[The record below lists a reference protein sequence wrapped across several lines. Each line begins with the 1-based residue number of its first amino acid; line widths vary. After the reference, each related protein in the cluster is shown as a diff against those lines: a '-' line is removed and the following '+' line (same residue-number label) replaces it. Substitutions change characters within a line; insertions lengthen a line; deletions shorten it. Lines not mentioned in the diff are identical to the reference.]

1 MFVDLAE
8 FPCFYL
14 LWTKNCFV
22 SISRTIFCSHQVNSG
37 KNREIQLNQKTIIRQ
52 VLTWLKKIWSC
63 ILFIKLYTSIIC
75 KNLPVCL
82 TSFDFFLFSIIPVC
96 LVSFDFFW
104 FSIIA
109 LSLFTS
115 CSFFESLCWAVLATI
130 FNESM
135 VDWSCFVMP
144 SGSEW
149 FRWDSWTFWKSSFN
163 CP

>member
-1 MFVDLAE
+1 MIVYWFSWISLFLPVVNLKL
-8 FPCFYL
+8 FCFYL
-14 LWTKNCFV
+14 QNNFLFTPL
-22 SISRTIFCSHQVNSG
+22 VNSG
-37 KNREIQLNQKTIIRQ
+37 KNREIQ
-52 VLTWLKKIWSC
+52 VLAWLKKIWSC
-63 ILFIKLYTSIIC
+63 LLFIKLYTSIIC

-135 VDWSCFVMP
+135 VDCSCFVMP
-144 SGSEW
+144 SGSDPIW

>member
-1 MFVDLAE
+1 MCPAVCALKIISFDKLSFHQQQTDRFFPSGSQLA
-8 FPCFYL
+8 FSVCL
-14 LWTKNCFV
+14 LRLRLSKT
-22 SISRTIFCSHQVNSG
+22 SRTSRPHYE
-37 KNREIQLNQKTIIRQ
+37 K
-52 VLTWLKKIWSC
+52 
-63 ILFIKLYTSIIC
+63 YTSIIC

-82 TSFDFFLFSIIPVC
+82 TSFDFFWFSIIPVC
-96 LVSFDFFW
+96 LVSFNFFW

-135 VDWSCFVMP
+135 VDCSCFVMP